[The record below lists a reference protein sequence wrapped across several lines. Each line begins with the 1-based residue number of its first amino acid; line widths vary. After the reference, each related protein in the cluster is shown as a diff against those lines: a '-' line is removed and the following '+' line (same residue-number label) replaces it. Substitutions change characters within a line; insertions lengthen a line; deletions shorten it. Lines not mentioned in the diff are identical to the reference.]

1 MRPKISLFRNNNDEC
16 NEKWYVASNCCV
28 TIVNILQTNSKV
40 CDMLSKEV
48 VQKKYYR
55 RSARS
60 TKTRK
65 FYTAGNEADG
75 RWVEEATTATTSIQ
89 EGGYG
94 YRELQRKSIL
104 QKEADEDSDATVE
117 MNDDD
122 KQTKYTTSED
132 VNEDSDATVAMEDED
147 SDATV
152 VMEDDAELETNSPGD
167 ETKMSSNVLGDDF
180 GICNTVRTEDEIYV

>member
-1 MRPKISLFRNNNDEC
+1 MTCVI
-16 NEKWYVASNCCV
+16 CCR
-28 TIVNILQTNSKV
+28 L
-40 CDMLSKEV
+40 EV

-55 RSARS
+55 RSTRS

-65 FYTAGNEADG
+65 FYTAGNGADG
-75 RWVEEATTATTSIQ
+75 RWVEEATTAATSIQ

-94 YRELQRKSIL
+94 YRELQWKSIL
-104 QKEADEDSDATVE
+104 HKEVDEDSDATVE

-122 KQTKYTTSED
+122 KETTNSTGEEVD
-132 VNEDSDATVAMEDED
+132 EDSDATVVMEDDAELGEEVDED

-167 ETKMSSNVLGDDF
+167 ETKMNSNVLGGDEF
-180 GICNTVRTEDEIYV
+180 RICNTVRTEDEIYI